1 MTPSVPNPP
10 DPTPGSASPAGPE
23 ALSESAG
30 EDRSARTAVT
40 VFPALI
46 LAAFLLAV
54 ALPGVFAPLG
64 AGTSYAL
71 GVIMFGMGLTLTP
84 SDFVL
89 VVRRPQIGRAHV

>member
-1 MTPSVPNPP
+1 MTPSAPDSPVPA
-10 DPTPGSASPAGPE
+10 PGSASPAGPE

-64 AGTSYAL
+64 AGTS
-71 GVIMFGMGLTLTP
+71 
-84 SDFVL
+84 
-89 VVRRPQIGRAHV
+89 